1 MCVRVVIA
9 GLAAVVCALAMAP
22 PALAEDNVGY
32 EIVSNTNTTVNIEYY
47 DHGVRK
53 ALRGVALP
61 WQTEVAVVDAFS
73 TTADGAEVRADW
85 RPAAWPG
92 KWVTV
97 RIYVGG
103 KLICQSTL
111 DIGNATCYG
120 STPHIA

>member
-1 MCVRVVIA
+1 MGARLMMVW
-9 GLAAVVCALAMAP
+9 LTAVVFAVAVAS
-22 PALAEDNVGY
+22 PARAEDAVTY
-32 EIVSNTNTTVNIEYY
+32 EIVSNANTVANIEYF
-47 DHGVRK
+47 DRGVRRV
-53 ALRGVALP
+53 LPGVALP
-61 WQTEVAVVDAFS
+61 WRTDVIVVDAFS

-103 KLICQSTL
+103 KLICQNTL